1 MNGRSISR
9 KEFLKAG
16 GGALAGASV
25 VGLAGCGGGQS
36 SGGSSG
42 GGGGGKAGK
51 TLTYWASNQATSI
64 QGDKQVL
71 GRVIREF
78 KKKTGIQVN
87 LQVIG
92 WPDLFNKITTAI
104 SSGQGPD
111 VLNIGNTWSPTFQQT
126 GAFLPFDQGALGA
139 IGGKD
144 KFIETAYRTSGMHEP
159 YPSVPLYGLAYGLF
173 YNKAMF
179 EQAGIKS
186 PPKTWD
192 EFVAVARKLTKP
204 PKQWGFAVEGA
215 SITEN
220 AHWAFMLGKQQGGS
234 LFKGTKPTFDSP
246 GVVRGV
252 AQYIGFMDKDRIV
265 APQDAQ
271 YSTGT
276 QSPADFAKG
285 KAAMVIG
292 QKNYMINFKSYG
304 MKESEYGVSHMPIP
318 KQLPPGGKPIMSHTA
333 GINISIFKNTQNK
346 KGALEFV
353 KFMTSKKMQ
362 VYLNQQYGSLPVTK
376 EASKAQ
382 VFQTPVMKVFLDV
395 YANHS
400 APMPL
405 VPDEGQM
412 ETLVGGA
419 VKTLFGKAATGRVGT
434 SDVKSQLAAANQK
447 MAAGG
452 GA

>member
-1 MNGRSISR
+1 MSKDLSR
-9 KEFLKAG
+9 RDFLKAG

-25 VGLAGCGGGQS
+25 IGLAGCGGGQS
-36 SGGSSG
+36 SGG

-51 TLTYWASNQATSI
+51 TLTYWASNQATTI

-71 GRVIREF
+71 SKALGDF
-78 KKKTGIQVN
+78 KKKTGIKVK

-92 WPDLFNKITTAI
+92 WPDLFNRITTAI

-126 GAFLPFDQGALGA
+126 GAFLPFDQSALSA
-139 IGGKD
+139 IGGKG
-144 KFIETAYRTSGMHEP
+144 KFIQTAYHTSGMHQP

-179 EQAGIKS
+179 EQAGIKN
-186 PPKTWD
+186 PPRTWD
-192 EFVAVARKLTKP
+192 EFVAVAKKLTKP

-220 AHWAFMLGKQQGGS
+220 SHWAFMLGKQQGGS
-234 LFKGTKPTFDSP
+234 LFNSSGKPTFASP

-252 AQYIGFMDKDRIV
+252 AQYVGFMDDDRIV

-304 MKESEYGVSHMPIP
+304 MKESQYGVSYMPVP
-318 KQLPPGGKPIMSHTA
+318 KPLPPGGKPIMSHTA
-333 GINISIFKNTQNK
+333 GINISVFKNTSNK

-376 EASKAQ
+376 DAANAS
-382 VFQTPVMKVFLDV
+382 VFQTPTLKVFQDV

-400 APMPL
+400 EPMPL

-412 ETLVGGA
+412 ETLIGGA
-419 VKTLFGKAATGRVGT
+419 VKTLFGQAATGQVGT
-434 SDVKSQLAAANQK
+434 ANVRSQLQAANQK

-452 GA
+452 GS